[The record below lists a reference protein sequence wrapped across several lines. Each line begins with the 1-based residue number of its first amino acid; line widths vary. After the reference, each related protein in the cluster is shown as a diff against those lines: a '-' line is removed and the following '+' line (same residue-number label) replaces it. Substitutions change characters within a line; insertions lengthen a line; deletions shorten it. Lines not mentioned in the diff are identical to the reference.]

1 MSSDEFYCDC
11 KRYCKGVRKKVS
23 APTYYHHQEHCDPLS
38 QYGQHLQDFLRSK
51 PAVSLALSSNAWQ
64 RTRKCVIQDSS
75 MLTDPTNTR
84 KKQRQQQ
91 VEDDKV
97 IIVRASSRGQ
107 VQ

>member
-11 KRYCKGVRKKVS
+11 KRYCKGMCKKVS
-23 APTYYHHQEHCDPLS
+23 APMYYRHQEHRDPLL

-51 PAVSLALSSNAWQ
+51 LVVSLASSSNAWQ
-64 RTRKCVIQDSS
+64 RTRKRVIQDSS
-75 MLTDPTNTR
+75 VSTDPTNAR

-91 VEDDKV
+91 VEDDEV

-107 VQ
+107 VR